1 MGLDIYFFRTKRPAY
16 NKYQK
21 DLEDWMANEP
31 EFLTEETEEE
41 ESREKT
47 YEEMTEEEHKRYS
60 DWLSA
65 RPDWDEI
72 AEECGYFRKVN
83 FLLPYFGY
91 GENCS
96 DNEISKG
103 ELENLVVA
111 CNKVLTAYDKRDEE
125 PEPDDEDDAE
135 PWEDLADC
143 YLPTSS
149 GFFFGSTDYDEWYIS
164 DVREAKEW
172 AEKLLADLEDDDMV
186 VMNCWW

>member
-1 MGLDIYFFRTKRPAY
+1 MGLDIYFFRTKRPDY
-16 NKYQK
+16 DKYQK
-21 DLEDWMANEP
+21 DLEDWMAKEP

-41 ESREKT
+41 ESRQKT

-91 GENCS
+91 EENCE

-111 CNKVLTAYDKRDEE
+111 CSKVLTAYDKRDEE
-125 PEPDDEDDAE
+125 PDDEDDAE
-135 PWEDLADC
+135 PWEDIADC
-143 YLPTSS
+143 YLPTES

-172 AEKLLADLEDDDMV
+172 AEKLLDKLDEDDIV
-186 VMNCWW
+186 IMNCWW